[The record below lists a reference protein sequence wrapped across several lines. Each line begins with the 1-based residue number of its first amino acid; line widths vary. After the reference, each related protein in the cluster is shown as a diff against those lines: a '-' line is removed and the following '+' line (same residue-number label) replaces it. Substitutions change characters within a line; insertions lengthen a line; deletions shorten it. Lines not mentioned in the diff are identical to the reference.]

1 MTDVVWTGAEA
12 AGFFSMNNWR
22 QSGINIREARPRDLE
37 AIARLEDESFESDRV
52 SRRSLREFLR
62 ASHRPVIAA
71 TIDDELAG
79 YLLVSLRKGARA
91 LRIYSLAVDA
101 RFARR
106 GVGRALLQA
115 CEAYA
120 RRHHREA
127 LTLEV
132 RVRQHRGDRAL
143 RELRLSPLRGTRA
156 LLCGRG
162 DRIALR
168 EAAASGSTTGSGEQ
182 SPARAR
188 STVAPRIAPALGGG
202 ERSAELVRAGH
213 RSTFCA
219 ETQGRFRPLSCKRR
233 RDLSARPNWRAS

>member
-1 MTDVVWTGAEA
+1 MK
-12 AGFFSMNNWR
+12 NWR

-37 AIARLEDESFESDRV
+37 AIARLENESFESDRV

-62 ASHRPVIAA
+62 APHRPVIAA

-79 YLLVSLRKGARA
+79 YALVSLRKGARA

-120 RRHHREA
+120 RRHRREA

-132 RVRQHRGDRAL
+132 RYDNSSAIALYESSGFRQFGEHAHYYADGATAL
-143 RELRLSPLRGTRA
+143 RYEKPLLGAPQREAGNNSLPERIRPLRG
-156 LLCGRG
+156 
-162 DRIALR
+162 
-168 EAAASGSTTGSGEQ
+168 AS
-182 SPARAR
+182 R
-188 STVAPRIAPALGGG
+188 PR
-202 ERSAELVRAGH
+202 
-213 RSTFCA
+213 
-219 ETQGRFRPLSCKRR
+219 
-233 RDLSARPNWRAS
+233 

>member
-1 MTDVVWTGAEA
+1 MK
-12 AGFFSMNNWR
+12 NWR

-37 AIARLEDESFESDRV
+37 AIARLENESFESDRV

-79 YLLVSLRKGARA
+79 YVLVSLRKGARA

-120 RRHHREA
+120 RRRHREA

-132 RVRQHRGDRAL
+132 RYDNAAAIALYESCGFRHFGEHAHYYADGATAL
-143 RELRLSPLRGTRA
+143 RYEKILLPAPQGETGNNLAPESVRPLRRA
-156 LLCGRG
+156 
-162 DRIALR
+162 
-168 EAAASGSTTGSGEQ
+168 
-182 SPARAR
+182 
-188 STVAPRIAPALGGG
+188 
-202 ERSAELVRAGH
+202 
-213 RSTFCA
+213 
-219 ETQGRFRPLSCKRR
+219 
-233 RDLSARPNWRAS
+233 ARPR